1 MIRTRIILTFI
12 AVFVSASSK
21 FAWSSSAQ
29 LIDSLRNS
37 LSQQPTPSDSLRIL
51 YDIYDLT
58 PITERIHILGELHDA
73 AQHAGNEKALLDI
86 IRRSASSYAT
96 SDSMSLYWDSQ
107 LMNLPPSRER
117 DETMLYMN
125 IQRFVFTV
133 KNQSSDER
141 IAEITRLIT
150 DEQDTKNLNLQED
163 KLNNIRRLYTLV
175 IYLATETNGHMLTDY
190 IGQLGD
196 LIEGVEL
203 YALRNQY
210 YTHAANSYTRL
221 GMSPKAVEADRKLLE
236 CIDALDNEKKKIGRN
251 YCDYSPNRY
260 ICYRRMLYNYSA
272 LSQDEIE
279 ECFAM
284 LGRLAESSDR
294 LKQIYRNDDVA
305 KAYYYS
311 AVGRYTDALPH
322 IKAALKAS
330 DLPLHRETR
339 LLAMLRDAYSKTGD
353 KIGELLALTDYNNI
367 LARYNEENI
376 SNKYRELQI
385 KYDVHKLKSENAALE
400 LEKRD
405 TTLLFTRISLI
416 LTILGLATAA
426 VLLIILRRYYRRS
439 KSYARALAH
448 TIDILEE
455 ERDHLKQTQLEL
467 IEARDRAESAN
478 LAKDDFLHNMSHELR
493 TPLNAVIGFS
503 QVILRKMPIGLRASM
518 SLYSDQINRNAEQLE
533 NIIDDVLYL
542 SSFNPKLGE
551 NIIEP
556 VTVGRILDE
565 IYNRAMQS
573 MHNKRVELCIDRK
586 IENARFETDRKKL
599 IQVLGKIVDNAIKF
613 TNEGYVAI
621 SAEIEDDGR
630 LSFVVTD
637 TGCGIPEDKEEMI
650 FDRFTKLDRF
660 SPGAGLGLYIA
671 RQVAGTLGATIAIDK
686 TYSNGACFV
695 ITLANTAVSID
706 VDREEVSVPESCISK

>member
-1 MIRTRIILTFI
+1 MIRTKIISVFI
-12 AVFVSASSK
+12 AVFVSASSQ

-29 LIDSLRNS
+29 LIDSLRSS
-37 LSQQPTPSDSLRIL
+37 LSQQPTPSDSLRVL

-58 PITERIHILGELHDA
+58 PTAERIHILGELHNV
-73 AQHAGNEKALLDI
+73 AQRAGNEKALLDI
-86 IRRSASSYAT
+86 IRRSASFYAT

-107 LMNLPPSRER
+107 LMDMPPSRER
-117 DETMLYMN
+117 DETLLYMN
-125 IQRFVFTV
+125 IQRFVYSV
-133 KNQSSDER
+133 KNQTSDER
-141 IAEITRLIT
+141 IAEITKLIT
-150 DEQDTKNLNLQED
+150 DDSDTDDSDLHED
-163 KLNNIRRLYTLV
+163 YLKKIRRLYTLV

-196 LIEGVEL
+196 LIEEVEL

-221 GMSPKAVEADRKLLE
+221 GMAPKAIEADRKLLE
-236 CIDALDNEKKKIGRN
+236 CIDLLDKEKKAIGRN
-251 YCDYSPNRY
+251 HCDYSPNRY
-260 ICYRRMLYNYSA
+260 ICYRRMLYNSSA
-272 LSQDEIE
+272 LSEDEIE

-284 LGRLAESSDR
+284 LGRLAESSDE
-294 LKQIYRNDDVA
+294 LAKIYRDDDIA

-311 AVGRYTDALPH
+311 AVGKYSEALPH
-322 IKAALKAS
+322 IKAALKRT
-330 DLPLHRETR
+330 DLPLHRETS

-353 KIGELLALTDYNNI
+353 KIGELLALRDYNNI

-376 SNKYRELQI
+376 TNKYRELQI

-439 KSYARALAH
+439 RAYARALAH

-455 ERDHLKQTQLEL
+455 ERDQLKQTQREL
-467 IEARDRAESAN
+467 IAARDKAESAN

-493 TPLNAVIGFS
+493 TPLNAVVGFS
-503 QVILRKMPIGLRASM
+503 QVILRKMPMGLRASM
-518 SLYSDQINRNAEQLE
+518 SLYSEQINRNAEQLE

-542 SSFNPKLGE
+542 SSFNPKIGE

-565 IYNRAMQS
+565 IYNRASQS
-573 MHNKRVELCIDRK
+573 MHNKKVELCIDRK
-586 IENARFETDRKKL
+586 VENAEFETDRKKL

-621 SAEIEDDGR
+621 SAEIEEDGK

-671 RQVAGTLGATIAIDK
+671 RQVAGTLGATITIDK

-695 ITLANTAVSID
+695 ITLANTVVNID
-706 VDREEVSVPESCISK
+706 VDRETVSVPESYTSK